1 MSPNC
6 DFPHRCLMPN
16 CNGDFWPKS
25 SISMSM
31 FEGLIILVH
40 LSHVTCQNEPWIE
53 HTILIDDCLIFQ
65 LCRGVFQIFFGMP
78 GSLSDFHYFSCIYS
92 YSVLK
97 VVLLQKHW
105 KGWISH
111 SWKKPLL
118 KGSSFPNLQ
127 NTLVLAWSKLFDLE
141 RKMVFIY
148 HIIFN
153 SNFKLIYVYHV
164 IDQTFGC
171 SR

>member
-31 FEGLIILVH
+31 FEGPIILVH

-105 KGWISH
+105 KGRISH
-111 SWKKPLL
+111 SWKKAPSQRFIISQFTKYIGFGL
-118 KGSSFPNLQ
+118 KQTIWF
-127 NTLVLAWSKLFDLE
+127 
-141 RKMVFIY
+141 RKKDGIHLSY
-148 HIIFN
+148 
-153 SNFKLIYVYHV
+153 NF
-164 IDQTFGC
+164 
-171 SR
+171 